1 MRSRVKGEKGKEERP
16 GCPYCDEDVKNARLP
31 FCKPCEVS
39 LPYCAKCREVVPK
52 DATTC
57 PYCGAKLRNI

>member
-16 GCPYCDEDVKNARLP
+16 GCPYCDEDVKNAKLP
-31 FCKPCEVS
+31 FCKPCGVS
-39 LPYCAKCREVVPK
+39 LPSCASCHEVVPK

-57 PYCGAKLRNI
+57 PYCGAKLK